1 MLPRVIGRFFAF
13 ALLATIGLSSPAFAQ
28 RQGERADI
36 VVELFTSQGCTQC
49 PRANRLLGIL
59 SAEDGALG
67 LTFPVDIWDYLGWAD
82 TLARADFTRRHRA
95 YTSSLRG
102 RRFTPQL
109 VVNGASQV
117 SASDWD
123 EARSVF
129 EAERSPDRPRPQV
142 GINLTRLRN
151 DRIRV
156 TLEAAPLSTPLDV
169 WMVSYDPGPIIV
181 LVTGGPNTNRS
192 VAHHNVAIDIEQLGT
207 WTGESV
213 WYERARCRPY
223 CAILVQEP
231 NGGQIVAAAY
241 VSGAPIAR
249 DTFRPRIVR
258 QRY

>member
-1 MLPRVIGRFFAF
+1 MLSRVIGR
-13 ALLATIGLSSPAFAQ
+13 LLASVLLAALCVSTPAFAQ
-28 RQGERADI
+28 RQGQRAEV

-59 SAEDGALG
+59 ADEENTIG

-82 TLARADFTRRHRA
+82 TLANADFTRRHRA
-95 YTSSLRG
+95 YASSLRG

-109 VVNGASQV
+109 VVNGARQL

-123 EARSVF
+123 EARAVF
-129 EAERSPDRPRPQV
+129 ESERSPDRARPQ
-142 GINLTRLRN
+142 IEMSLTRLRN

-156 TLEAAPLSTPLDV
+156 TFGAAALSAPLDV
-169 WMVSYDPGPIIV
+169 WMVSYDPGPVIV

-192 VAHHNVAIDIEQLGT
+192 VPHNNVAIDIEQLGP
-207 WTGESV
+207 WSGEAI
-213 WYERARCRPY
+213 WYERRRCRPY

-241 VSGAPIAR
+241 VSGAPVAR